1 MTRKQPEGPE
11 GPERPERRGVRSLRA
26 AAAARLAEA
35 GCVAPF
41 EEADELIE
49 AAGGDDALLDRLVAR
64 RVTGEPLAW
73 VTGSVCFA
81 GHRVL
86 VHPGVYVPRWQSEP
100 LVARAVELLSD
111 DGLAADLCTGSGAI
125 AIALQRAR
133 PMARVLAT
141 DVDPGAC
148 GCAEDNG
155 VEVFTGH
162 LASPLP
168 AELRGHFDV
177 VIAVV
182 PYVPT
187 DQLVF
192 LPRDVRDYEPSLALD
207 GGPDGTRLLEEAI
220 WAGAELLRPGGNLL
234 LELGGDQADAITDV
248 LRAAGFSEAV
258 IFEDE
263 EGDVRGIEAELQVTA
278 TRLR

>member
-1 MTRKQPEGPE
+1 
-11 GPERPERRGVRSLRA
+11 
-26 AAAARLAEA
+26 
-35 GCVAPF
+35 
-41 EEADELIE
+41 
-49 AAGGDDALLDRLVAR
+49 
-64 RVTGEPLAW
+64 
-73 VTGSVCFA
+73 
-81 GHRVL
+81 
-86 VHPGVYVPRWQSEP
+86 
-100 LVARAVELLSD
+100 
-111 DGLAADLCTGSGAI
+111 
-125 AIALQRAR
+125 
-133 PMARVLAT
+133 MARVLAT

-187 DQLVF
+187 DQLTF